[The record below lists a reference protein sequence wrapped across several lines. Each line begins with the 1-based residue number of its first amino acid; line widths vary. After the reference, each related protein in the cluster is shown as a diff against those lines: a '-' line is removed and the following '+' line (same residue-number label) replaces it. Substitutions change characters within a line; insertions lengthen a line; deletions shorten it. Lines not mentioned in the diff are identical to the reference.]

1 MNGFTNSLLSVLLS
15 WVRSLVGNLWSFAG
29 SDGGGSFYNFMAA
42 HWLTVVVVLCAG
54 GFVVDRLIYL
64 IRWRPYYVW
73 GSKLRRLLGA
83 RHREAQAP
91 PEPAYVPPQDSEE
104 PPTQTYA
111 PAGFAHPAAQ
121 EPGDELNLG
130 DDWEA
135 WEQEEEAVPPSPNAA
150 FAKRLYDVQ
159 AGFAPPMTPQE
170 LYAPPASDP
179 AYAPV
184 HPGLDDETFRQ
195 NFGLNEAEDEEALYP
210 GAAEFQPFTA
220 RETAVTQEPG
230 VLRRLAR
237 KARSLVSV
245 DDDEHRPE
253 DLHPTVDVSKA
264 FHDPVYPQPKDL
276 ER

>member
-135 WEQEEEAVPPSPNAA
+135 WEQEEEAVPPSPSRPSVTMSVSPTSSRHLAGTNTRPLASSVWEKDPISIRPRPSFLQSGAA
-150 FAKRLYDVQ
+150 AAPARA
-159 AGFAPPMTPQE
+159 AGKTRPQRMGRHPPVLISIHHFAP
-170 LYAPPASDP
+170 
-179 AYAPV
+179 
-184 HPGLDDETFRQ
+184 F
-195 NFGLNEAEDEEALYP
+195 
-210 GAAEFQPFTA
+210 
-220 RETAVTQEPG
+220 VT
-230 VLRRLAR
+230 
-237 KARSLVSV
+237 
-245 DDDEHRPE
+245 
-253 DLHPTVDVSKA
+253 T
-264 FHDPVYPQPKDL
+264 
-276 ER
+276 